1 MTLRA
6 MTLRAMTLRAMT
18 LDPRIFRQ
26 AADWLAV
33 AVAVSL
39 PWSTSATA
47 ILIVLWLVAVVPTLN
62 ADGLRRELFSAA
74 GGLPALL
81 WLFAVIGLLWATNA
95 TWAERWDGL
104 GGFHRFLLIPLL
116 LAHFRQSERGTW
128 VLYGFFLSVL
138 VLLLLSWA
146 LILIP
151 GLPWRGKNPD
161 VPGVPVKD
169 YILQS
174 TEFLICAFALFGYA
188 FEDIRAQQR
197 RLTVG
202 CIALATL
209 FLGNIFFVV
218 SGRTTLLIA
227 PVLALLVGWRY
238 FAWKGVVSAGVISGI
253 VGVAVWYGSPY
264 LHARLET
271 SVSDLQAYQQGDAP
285 NSTGLHLEF
294 LSKSLSFV
302 STAPIFGHGTGS
314 IPEQFRHAA
323 TGQTGATSIASV
335 NPHNQI
341 FAVAIQLGLTGAA
354 VLIAMWLAH
363 FWLFT
368 GNRLID
374 WLGMVVVIQNVIS
387 SLFNSSLFDF
397 SEGWLYVFGVGV
409 IGGMALRARDAAPS
423 AQPMAK
429 P

>member
-1 MTLRA
+1 MTFD
-6 MTLRAMTLRAMT
+6 M
-18 LDPRIFRQ
+18 RIFAR

-47 ILIVLWLVAVVPTLN
+47 ILIVLWLFAVAPTLSI
-62 ADGLRRELFSAA
+62 ATLRRELLSAA
-74 GGLPALL
+74 GGLPVLL
-81 WLFAVIGLLWATNA
+81 WLLALVGLLWATNA
-95 TWAERWDGL
+95 IWAERWNGL
-104 GGFHRFLLIPLL
+104 GGFHRLLVVPLL
-116 LAHFRQSERGTW
+116 LAHFQRSERGVC

-146 LILIP
+146 LIVIP
-151 GLPWRGKNPD
+151 GLSWRGKNPD
-161 VPGVPVKD
+161 IPGVPVKD

-174 TEFLICAFALFGYA
+174 TEFLVCAFALFGYA
-188 FEDIRAQQR
+188 FDRMQSKARSWAI
-197 RLTVG
+197 G

-238 FAWKGVVSAGVISGI
+238 FAWKGVIGAALISGI
-253 VGVAVWYGSPY
+253 VGVVVWYGSPY
-264 LHARLET
+264 LHARLAT

-302 STAPIFGHGTGS
+302 ATAPVIGHGTGS

-323 TGQTGATSIASV
+323 AGQTGAAAVASV

-341 FAVAIQLGLTGAA
+341 FAVAIQLGFAGAA
-354 VLIAMWLAH
+354 LLIAMWIAH
-363 FWLFT
+363 AWLFV
-368 GNRLID
+368 GNRLMD
-374 WLGMVVVIQNVIS
+374 WLGLVVVIQNVIS

-409 IGGMALRARDAAPS
+409 IGGVVLHARDAAAMPPA
-423 AQPMAK
+423 AQP
-429 P
+429 

>member
-1 MTLRA
+1 
-6 MTLRAMTLRAMT
+6 MT
-18 LDPRIFRQ
+18 LDTRMFGQ

-47 ILIVLWLVAVVPTLN
+47 VLIVLWLVAVVPTLN
-62 ADGLRRELFSAA
+62 AEGLRRELFSAA
-74 GGLPALL
+74 GGLPVLL
-81 WLFAVIGLLWATNA
+81 WLLAVVGLLWAIDA
-95 TWAERWDGL
+95 TWSERLNGL
-104 GGFHRFLLIPLL
+104 GGFHRLLLIPLL
-116 LAHFRQSERGTW
+116 LVHFRRSERGVF

-151 GLPWRGKNPD
+151 HLPWRGKNPD

-174 TEFLICAFALFGYA
+174 TEFLICAFALLGYA
-188 FEDIRAQQR
+188 FEATWAKRP
-197 RLTVG
+197 RLMPAF
-202 CIALATL
+202 IALAVL

-218 SGRTTLLIA
+218 SGRTTLLVA

-238 FAWKGVVSAGVISGI
+238 FGLKGVAGAAVISCI
-253 VGVAVWYGSPY
+253 VGALVWFGSPY
-264 LHARLET
+264 MHARLET

-302 STAPIFGHGTGS
+302 ATAPFFGHGTGS

-323 TGQTGATSIASV
+323 TGQSGAAAIASV

-354 VLIAMWLAH
+354 VLIAMWAAH
-363 FWLFT
+363 FRLFL
-368 GNRLID
+368 GNRLSD
-374 WLGMVVVIQNVIS
+374 WLGMIVVVQSVIS

-409 IGGMALRARDAAPS
+409 IGGMVLRARDAAPS
-423 AQPMAK
+423 ERSIVQP
-429 P
+429 

>member
-1 MTLRA
+1 MTFD
-6 MTLRAMTLRAMT
+6 T
-18 LDPRIFRQ
+18 RIFERV
-26 AADWLAV
+26 ANCLAV

-39 PWSTSATA
+39 PWSTSATG
-47 ILIVLWLVAVVPTLN
+47 IFIVLWLVALLPTLRI
-62 ADGLRRELFSAA
+62 DMLRRELFSAA
-74 GGLPALL
+74 GGLPVLL
-81 WLFAVIGLLWATNA
+81 WLLALLGLLWATNA

-104 GGFHRFLLIPLL
+104 GGFHRLLVIPLL
-116 LAHFRQSERGTW
+116 LAQFRRKGGGVC

-146 LILIP
+146 LIAIP

-161 VPGVPVKD
+161 IPGVPVKD

-188 FEDIRAQQR
+188 FDDMRAKPR
-197 RLTVG
+197 GRVIG
-202 CIALATL
+202 AIALAAL

-238 FAWKGVVSAGVISGI
+238 FAWKGVVGAAVISGI
-253 VGVAVWYGSPY
+253 VGVGVWYGSPY
-264 LHARLET
+264 LHGRLAT

-294 LSKSLSFV
+294 LNKSLSFV
-302 STAPIFGHGTGS
+302 ATAPVFGHGTGS
-314 IPEQFRHAA
+314 IREQFRHAV
-323 TGQTGATSIASV
+323 TGQSGAASVASV

-354 VLIAMWLAH
+354 VLIAMWIAH
-363 FWLFT
+363 AWLFA
-368 GNRLID
+368 GKALMD
-374 WLGMVVVIQNVIS
+374 WFGLVIVVQNVIS

-409 IGGMALRARDAAPS
+409 IGGIVLRARDAALPPA
-423 AQPMAK
+423 AQP
-429 P
+429 